1 MSRILVATNNP
12 GKLIEIQDLLI
23 DLDVELLTPAQ
34 LGLDLDVVEDGNT
47 YAENAARK
55 ALAFLKASGVITLAD
70 DSGLEV
76 DALNG
81 APGLHSA
88 RYSTKPGASDADR
101 RAFLL
106 ENLQG
111 KQQPWKARFR
121 CVIALATPGGK
132 LNFSEGICPGEV
144 IAEERGNNG
153 FGYDP
158 IFFLPELGLTMAE
171 LSREQKNRLSHR
183 ARAVIAARPL
193 IQELLR

>member
-101 RAFLL
+101 RACLL
-106 ENLQG
+106 LNLQG

-121 CVIALATPGGK
+121 CVIALATSGGK
-132 LNFSEGICPGEV
+132 LDYTEGICPGEV
-144 IAEERGNNG
+144 IAEERGHNG

-158 IFFLPELGLTMAE
+158 IFFMPELGLTMAE

-193 IQELLR
+193 IQELL